1 MYGLLLENL
10 SEYIKSVYGE
20 EKWEDIRRQAG
31 IDSPSF
37 SVHQVY
43 PENLLQKLAKK
54 AQQVLGVSER
64 EFMDQ
69 MGVYFVGFVGQYGYD
84 RVLSVLGRHMR
95 DFLNGLDNLHEYL
108 KFSYPRMRAPSFI
121 CENETKQGLTLHYRS
136 KRRGFV
142 YYTMGQIRE
151 VARYFYH
158 KEMHIELVREEIL
171 FDTVHVTFQLTFDNR
186 AFTLASLAMTRE
198 EKHLPISA
206 HVLFEIFPFCMV
218 FGADMVV
225 RSIGN
230 SLMVILPELLGKK
243 ITAWFDLVRPLIA
256 FKFQTILNRTNN
268 IFELVTVDPVTERFD
283 AQNEDLL
290 QHEDGSEPEKS
301 LRLKGQMVYM
311 ENWRMIMFLGTPVM
325 PDLNSLITTGLYIND
340 LSMHDFSRDLM
351 LAGTQQSVELKL
363 ALDQEQ
369 QKSKK
374 LEESMRLLDEEMRR
388 TDELLY
394 QMIPKQVADRLRRG
408 ENPIDTCEMFD
419 SVSIL
424 FSDIVTFTEICSRIT
439 PMEVVSMLNAMYS
452 IFDKLT
458 ERNSVYKVETI
469 GDAYMVVA
477 GAPDKDAN
485 HAERVCDMALDMV
498 DAITDLKDP
507 STGQHLR
514 IRVGV
519 HSGAVVAG
527 IVGLKMPR
535 YCLFGDTVNTAS
547 RMESTSIAMKVHIS
561 ESTKI
566 LIGPNYKILERGEID
581 VKGKGTMGTYWLE
594 ERENRLPLQL
604 TTTLQVHPVSPVSST
619 PTSKTKA
626 IMPPVSKS
634 LTPLVPVSVSLEVSI
649 PATSVPSVDV
659 VAPSSSMSGLVL
671 TAAAAAHMSLHHQTV
686 VAGGPAAA
694 SESAGSTGVGGVG
707 DSAAAGGPGAGAP
720 PDDRNSRIY
729 SPVTFKDVA
738 RRSAANSPD
747 QEKRRESRS
756 NSTGHVFM
764 RSPSDIFGSLILD
777 TEEFLED
784 LQISRSS
791 LANNSNNPPS
801 CGFSPTPPFRIGSAP
816 PKPRPSNPNKFTP
829 EELAAMDQLT
839 PPSTAPARETASC
852 SSASLDRDKAAKL
865 NSLDATTT
873 TEVAAVVCPMRPKS
887 PVVQATTSKSD
898 TKRPGSKDSV
908 SSISLHSP
916 PPHRSNSAPSRPH
929 SMSKAAR
936 KAFLAAK
943 QTKAMEK
950 LDKMIEEVHE
960 VESQSATKAAN
971 MRMALFGHDRGGG
984 GDLAAGGCPLF
995 LPPPPQQQ
1003 QRLMPSSISDS
1014 GLCSHG
1020 HSHAPSCHHLDP
1032 KMSNSQSF
1040 QHSPRGGITHQ
1051 CCSGFGHGNGRH
1063 SHRMHSNACRI
1074 L

>member
-1 MYGLLLENL
+1 
-10 SEYIKSVYGE
+10 
-20 EKWEDIRRQAG
+20 
-31 IDSPSF
+31 
-37 SVHQVY
+37 
-43 PENLLQKLAKK
+43 
-54 AQQVLGVSER
+54 
-64 EFMDQ
+64 
-69 MGVYFVGFVGQYGYD
+69 
-84 RVLSVLGRHMR
+84 
-95 DFLNGLDNLHEYL
+95 
-108 KFSYPRMRAPSFI
+108 
-121 CENETKQGLTLHYRS
+121 
-136 KRRGFV
+136 
-142 YYTMGQIRE
+142 
-151 VARYFYH
+151 
-158 KEMHIELVREEIL
+158 
-171 FDTVHVTFQLTFDNR
+171 
-186 AFTLASLAMTRE
+186 
-198 EKHLPISA
+198 
-206 HVLFEIFPFCMV
+206 
-218 FGADMVV
+218 
-225 RSIGN
+225 
-230 SLMVILPELLGKK
+230 
-243 ITAWFDLVRPLIA
+243 
-256 FKFQTILNRTNN
+256 
-268 IFELVTVDPVTERFD
+268 
-283 AQNEDLL
+283 
-290 QHEDGSEPEKS
+290 
-301 LRLKGQMVYM
+301 
-311 ENWRMIMFLGTPVM
+311 
-325 PDLNSLITTGLYIND
+325 
-340 LSMHDFSRDLM
+340 
-351 LAGTQQSVELKL
+351 
-363 ALDQEQ
+363 
-369 QKSKK
+369 
-374 LEESMRLLDEEMRR
+374 
-388 TDELLY
+388 
-394 QMIPKQVADRLRRG
+394 
-408 ENPIDTCEMFD
+408 
-419 SVSIL
+419 
-424 FSDIVTFTEICSRIT
+424 
-439 PMEVVSMLNAMYS
+439 MEVVSMLNAMYS

-561 ESTKI
+561 ESTKV
-566 LIGPNYKILERGEID
+566 LIGPSYKIQERGEID

-594 ERENRLPLQL
+594 ERENRMPLQL
-604 TTTLQVHPVSPVSST
+604 ISTLQIHAISPVPSNQN
-619 PTSKTKA
+619 SKNKA
-626 IMPPVSKS
+626 IMPPASQP
-634 LTPLVPVSVSLEVSI
+634 LTPLIPVTVSI
-649 PATSVPSVDV
+649 PASPVLPSVDV
-659 VAPSSSMSGLVL
+659 VAPSSSISGMAI
-671 TAAAAAHMSLHHQTV
+671 TAAAAAHMSLHHQSV
-686 VAGGPAAA
+686 VAAGLSSGATGADGG
-694 SESAGSTGVGGVG
+694 AGG
-707 DSAAAGGPGAGAP
+707 DSATAGGAAAAGASSSAAVPP

-738 RRSAANSPD
+738 RRSVANSPVRGSAGFGHSD

-764 RSPSDIFGSLILD
+764 RTPSDIFGSLILD

-784 LQISRSS
+784 LQISRNS
-791 LANNSNNPPS
+791 LSNNNNNNPPP

-816 PKPRPSNPNKFTP
+816 PKPRPSNPDKFTP

-865 NSLDATTT
+865 KKITFSNSSSLDAATPPTA
-873 TEVAAVVCPMRPKS
+873 VAAVVCPMRSKS
-887 PVVQATTSKSD
+887 PPMSQQPVVQKVQASTSKSEPN
-898 TKRPGSKDSV
+898 RPGSKDSV

-916 PPHRSNSAPSRPH
+916 PPHRSNSAPARPH

-960 VESQSATKAAN
+960 VESQSAAKAAN
-971 MRMALFGHDRGGG
+971 MRLALFGHDGGGG

-995 LPPPPQQQ
+995 LPPPPPPQQQ

-1020 HSHAPSCHHLDP
+1020 HSHAPSCHAMDP